1 MQVYKFGYNYNISFF
16 LSLFFIMIF
25 IIMGMA
31 FFFSTDKK
39 ILKLLIMIIFVGMFS
54 FVVYSLYIHP
64 FSNYRKIKKAI
75 ENNEILYVSGE
86 VTEFKT
92 PSLKWGNHESESFKI
107 NDIEFEYLEN
117 ESYGYAKIA
126 KNNGIINKNGQK
138 LKIGYYEEYEYYD
151 KSKPSRRVIVSIEI
165 LNSDWWLKG
174 ETILK
179 VVFDTAGKIWT
190 AFPVK

>member
-1 MQVYKFGYNYNISFF
+1 MQVYKFSYNYNISFF

-31 FFFSTDKK
+31 FFFSADKK

-64 FSNYRKIKKAI
+64 FSN
-75 ENNEILYVSGE
+75 
-86 VTEFKT
+86 
-92 PSLKWGNHESESFKI
+92 HESESFKI

-117 ESYGYAKIA
+117 ESYGYARIA
-126 KNNGIINKNGQK
+126 KNKGIINKNGQK

-165 LNSDWWLKG
+165 LNSD
-174 ETILK
+174 
-179 VVFDTAGKIWT
+179 
-190 AFPVK
+190 

>member
-1 MQVYKFGYNYNISFF
+1 MQVYKFSYNYNISFF

-31 FFFSTDKK
+31 FFFSADKK
-39 ILKLLIMIIFVGMFS
+39 TLKLLIMIIFVGMFS

-117 ESYGYAKIA
+117 ESYGYARIA
-126 KNNGIINKNGQK
+126 KNKGIINKNGQK

-165 LNSDWWLKG
+165 LNSNWWQKG
-174 ETILK
+174 EE
-179 VVFDTAGKIWT
+179 
-190 AFPVK
+190 

>member
-1 MQVYKFGYNYNISFF
+1 MQVYKFSYNYNISFF

-31 FFFSTDKK
+31 FFFSADKK

-117 ESYGYAKIA
+117 ESYGYARIA
-126 KNNGIINKNGQK
+126 KNKGIINKNVQK

-165 LNSDWWLKG
+165 LNSD
-174 ETILK
+174 
-179 VVFDTAGKIWT
+179 
-190 AFPVK
+190 

>member
-1 MQVYKFGYNYNISFF
+1 MQVYKFSYNYNISFF

-31 FFFSTDKK
+31 FFFSADKK

-92 PSLKWGNHESESFKI
+92 PSLKWGN
-107 NDIEFEYLEN
+107 
-117 ESYGYAKIA
+117 
-126 KNNGIINKNGQK
+126 
-138 LKIGYYEEYEYYD
+138 
-151 KSKPSRRVIVSIEI
+151 
-165 LNSDWWLKG
+165 LN
-174 ETILK
+174 I
-179 VVFDTAGKIWT
+179 
-190 AFPVK
+190 

>member
-1 MQVYKFGYNYNISFF
+1 MQVYKFSYNYNISFF

-31 FFFSTDKK
+31 FFFSADKK

-92 PSLKWGNHESESFKI
+92 PSIKWGNHESESFKI

-117 ESYGYAKIA
+117 ESYGYARIA
-126 KNNGIINKNGQK
+126 KNKGIINKNGQK

-165 LNSDWWLKG
+165 LNSD
-174 ETILK
+174 
-179 VVFDTAGKIWT
+179 
-190 AFPVK
+190 

>member
-1 MQVYKFGYNYNISFF
+1 
-16 LSLFFIMIF
+16 
-25 IIMGMA
+25 
-31 FFFSTDKK
+31 
-39 ILKLLIMIIFVGMFS
+39 MFS

-117 ESYGYAKIA
+117 ESYGYARIA

-138 LKIGYYEEYEYYD
+138 LKIGYYEKYEYYD
-151 KSKPSRRVIVSIEI
+151 KSKPSRRVIVSIKI
-165 LNSDWWLKG
+165 LNSD
-174 ETILK
+174 
-179 VVFDTAGKIWT
+179 
-190 AFPVK
+190 

>member
-1 MQVYKFGYNYNISFF
+1 MQVYKFSYNYNISFF

-31 FFFSTDKK
+31 FFFSADKK

-92 PSLKWGNHESESFKI
+92 PSLSG
-107 NDIEFEYLEN
+107 
-117 ESYGYAKIA
+117 
-126 KNNGIINKNGQK
+126 GIMKANPLK
-138 LKIGYYEEYEYYD
+138 LMI
-151 KSKPSRRVIVSIEI
+151 
-165 LNSDWWLKG
+165 
-174 ETILK
+174 
-179 VVFDTAGKIWT
+179 
-190 AFPVK
+190 